1 VEQLDKEGYRRY
13 LTDRESPVLEGKVR
27 EGIFMV
33 ERFERFIM
41 KFGKTL
47 ETVGSSELNRFSLV
61 LIDEAANTYENYV
74 ALLRYGYF
82 VKNMRLYLAVLELLD
97 GAEVM
102 DVLREKLSEMV
113 GDNERDQVFDEIDG
127 PPLGMPSSE
136 KPRVT
141 KKVVDRMEDILDLET
156 CQKVLAEV
164 AHGLPRDFR
173 KDEREKYLNAG
184 SLDEYLKQTQMDG
197 IAELEKHRNN
207 GTLFY
212 NQEITDEVIEFVKS
226 RPDVLI
232 GERRGNVIYHT
243 KIPFMAKEYLAAT
256 DNKMKRYYACHCA
269 WARESILKGDVDI
282 SPTFCYCSGGFT
294 KQSWEAAL
302 GQPLRVE
309 MINSVLKGDL
319 ECSFKVYLP
328 EDVV

>member
-1 VEQLDKEGYRRY
+1 
-13 LTDRESPVLEGKVR
+13 
-27 EGIFMV
+27 MV
-33 ERFERFIM
+33 ERFEKFIR
-41 KFGKTL
+41 KLGKTL

-61 LIDEAANTYENYV
+61 LIDEGANTYDNYV

-82 VKNMRLYLAVLELLD
+82 VKNMQLYLAVLELLD

-102 DVLREKLSEMV
+102 DVLRERLSEMV
-113 GDNERDQVFDEIDG
+113 GNEERDEIFDEIDG

-136 KPRVT
+136 KIRVT
-141 KKVVDRMEDILDLET
+141 KTVVDRMESILDLET

-164 AHGLPRDFR
+164 AHGLPKDFR
-173 KDEREKYLNAG
+173 KGEREKYLNAG
-184 SLDEYLKQTQMDG
+184 SLDEYLKQAQMDG
-197 IAELEKHRNN
+197 IAELERHRDD

-212 NQEITDEVIEFVKS
+212 NQEITDDVIEFVKS
-226 RPDVLI
+226 RPDVLV

-256 DNKMKRYYACHCA
+256 DNRMKRYYACHCA
-269 WARESILKGDVDI
+269 WARETILMGDENI

-309 MINSVLKGDL
+309 MVNSVLKGDL

-328 EDVV
+328 KDVV

>member
-1 VEQLDKEGYRRY
+1 MDKEGYRRY

-113 GDNERDQVFDEIDG
+113 GDNEHDQVFDEIDG

-197 IAELEKHRNN
+197 IAELEKHRND

>member
-1 VEQLDKEGYRRY
+1 
-13 LTDRESPVLEGKVR
+13 
-27 EGIFMV
+27 MV
-33 ERFERFIM
+33 ERFERFIR
-41 KFGKTL
+41 KLGKTL

-61 LIDEAANTYENYV
+61 LIDEGANTYDNYV

-82 VKNMRLYLAVLELLD
+82 VKNMQLYLAVLELLD

-102 DVLREKLSEMV
+102 DVLRERLSDMV
-113 GDNERDQVFDEIDG
+113 GNKEREEIFDEIDG
-127 PPLGMPSSE
+127 PPLGLPSSE

-141 KKVVDRMEDILDLET
+141 KKVMDRMEGILNLET

-197 IAELEKHRNN
+197 IAELEKHRND

-212 NQEITDEVIEFVKS
+212 NQEITDDVIEFVKS
-226 RPDVLI
+226 RPDVLV
-232 GERRGNVIYHT
+232 GERRENVIYHT

-256 DNKMKRYYACHCA
+256 DRKMKRYYACHCA
-269 WARESILKGDVDI
+269 WARETILKGDEDI
-282 SPTFCYCSGGFT
+282 SPTFCYCSGGYT

-309 MINSVLKGDL
+309 IVNSVLKGNL

>member
-1 VEQLDKEGYRRY
+1 MDKEGYRRY
-13 LTDRESPVLEGKVR
+13 LTVR
-27 EGIFMV
+27 EHPIPEDIVREAILMV
-33 ERFERFIM
+33 KRFEKFIR
-41 KFGKTL
+41 KFDKTL
-47 ETVGSSELNRFSLV
+47 ETAGSSEVNKFSLV
-61 LIDEAANTYENYV
+61 LIGEGANKDDNYI
-74 ALLRYGYF
+74 ALLRYGFF
-82 VKNMRLYLAVLELLD
+82 VKNMELYLAALELLD

-102 DVLREKLSEMV
+102 DVLRERLSEMV
-113 GDNERDQVFDEIDG
+113 GNKERDEIFDGVDG
-127 PPLGMPSSE
+127 PPLGLPSSE

-141 KKVVDRMEDILDLET
+141 KKVMDRMESILDLET
-156 CQKVLAEV
+156 CQRVLAEV
-164 AHGLPRDFR
+164 AHALPKDFR
-173 KDEREKYLNAG
+173 KDEREKYLKAG

-197 IAELEKHRNN
+197 IGELERHRND

-212 NQEITDEVIEFVKS
+212 NQEISDEVIEFVKS
-226 RPDVLI
+226 RPDILV

-243 KIPFMAKEYLAAT
+243 KIPYMAKEYLAAT
-256 DNKMKRYYACHCA
+256 DNRMKRYYACHCA

>member
-1 VEQLDKEGYRRY
+1 
-13 LTDRESPVLEGKVR
+13 
-27 EGIFMV
+27 MV

-47 ETVGSSELNRFSLV
+47 ETVGSSELNRFSLA

-74 ALLRYGYF
+74 ALSRYGYF
-82 VKNMRLYLAVLELLD
+82 VKNMQLYLAVLELLD

-102 DVLREKLSEMV
+102 DALRERLSEMV
-113 GDNERDQVFDEIDG
+113 GNKERDEIFDEIEG
-127 PPLGMPSSE
+127 PPLGLPSSE

-141 KKVVDRMEDILDLET
+141 KMVMDRMEDILDLKT

-173 KDEREKYLNAG
+173 KDEREKYLNVG
-184 SLDEYLKQTQMDG
+184 SIDEYLKQTRIDA
-197 IAELEKHRNN
+197 ITELEEHRNN

-212 NQEITDEVIEFVKS
+212 NQEITDDVIDFVKS
-226 RPDVLI
+226 RPDILV
-232 GERRGNVIYHT
+232 GERRGQVIYHT

-256 DNKMKRYYACHCA
+256 DEMMKRYYACHCA
-269 WARESILKGDVDI
+269 WARETILKNDENV
-282 SPTFCYCSGGFT
+282 SSTFCYCSGGFT
-294 KQSWEAAL
+294 KQPWEAAL
-302 GQPLRVE
+302 GRPLRVE

-319 ECSFKVYLP
+319 ECSFEVYLP